1 MGLNMTDK
9 FILTTYE
16 GMEIKQGAIDLMELI
31 KKKRSDLVF
40 KPKERKDDHSTRST
54 PRNFNYLE
62 VYQSDDTD
70 FAIGFIGQLQ
80 DGEYFVNYVSM
91 ENGRWCYEAPD
102 YIRRSKNI
110 KTTASIAIKN
120 FKTPDMKYIQDK
132 YFYSFGS
139 AINEKRNTINSMIYR
154 NTENAPDYLIDEM
167 FKLID
172 GGYQTDNQKLT
183 QSLNFLKQ
191 ERETIAKYRNFDPE
205 WYGVWVRPNKV
216 IYRKKKGD
224 EDTIVTDRSQLPESI
239 SDKMAVLDIMTEKDY
254 IEDIGLKEKDNVYWV
269 MV

>member
-1 MGLNMTDK
+1 MTDK
-9 FILTTYE
+9 FTLTTYE

-40 KPKERKDDHSTRST
+40 KPKERKDEHSTRT
-54 PRNFNYLE
+54 TARNFNYLE
-62 VYQSDDTD
+62 VYQSDDPN

-120 FKTPDMKYIQDK
+120 LKTPDMKYIHER
-132 YFYSFGS
+132 YFNKFGY
-139 AINEKRNTINSMIYR
+139 AINEKKNIIHTLINQKT
-154 NTENAPDYLIDEM
+154 NFAPDYLIEEM

-172 GGYQTDNQKLT
+172 SGYQTDNKQLLE
-183 QSLNFLKQ
+183 SFEFLKM
-191 ERETIAKYRNFDPE
+191 ERQNIAKYRNFDPE

-216 IYRKKKGD
+216 IYRKKKG
-224 EDTIVTDRSQLPESI
+224 EQDTIVADRSQLPEGI
-239 SDKMAVLDIMTEKDY
+239 ADKMAVLDIMTEQDY
-254 IEDIGLKEKDNVYWV
+254 IEDIGLKDKDNVYWV